1 MTFTVAAA
9 NLEADWPWEGI
20 CVEALSVCGPSSCP
34 SAGCTRR
41 RGLFW
46 GLRGNGPDWV
56 GNDSRWVGPS
66 GFGGRLLWRISGGRL
81 VTQGKSTGRWFAGG
95 RLWIGL
101 VFRGLRGKW
110 EGRGCFRDKKE
121 APLSSVVSGAS
132 GNFSLFQGSQGRHWK
147 PVRSGCGL
155 RFWTLKPGR

>member
-9 NLEADWPWEGI
+9 KLGAGWPWEGI
-20 CVEALSVCGPSSCP
+20 CVEALSVCGPSTCP

-46 GLRGNGPDWV
+46 GLRGTDLV
-56 GNDSRWVGPS
+56 GLEMIP
-66 GFGGRLLWRISGGRL
+66 GGWGLRDAGGGWLWRISGGRL

-132 GNFSLFQGSQGRHWK
+132 GNFLLFQGSQVRHWK

-155 RFWTLKPGR
+155 RFWTLNPGR